1 MLANGKQAKILFNAA
16 REGHWAIGAFNIMDY
31 NTAEAVIRAAEEL
44 DVPVCLQMMDGYNPE
59 APEGSR
65 FGMTEAEQHN
75 FDTFVIN
82 RSKDATVPVILHLD
96 HCPTYEGC
104 MRGLKRGLASLM
116 LDASQLPFDENASMV
131 KKVVEAAHPCGVIV
145 EGEIGHVGGHPN
157 SHGVIYTEVEDAVRY
172 EEATGCDLTA
182 ISIGT
187 VHGYYAKEP
196 VLNYDRIAEI
206 REVTKNPLVM
216 HGSSGLREDQFRDAI
231 KAGISKV
238 NFATYIQIA
247 GGKAQMELAK
257 QLIADDK
264 RAMMM
269 QINNAGLNAAKDYV
283 KMHMEIFGTQKVTF

>member
-1 MLANGKQAKILFNAA
+1 MLTNGAQAKLIFNAA

-31 NTAEAVIRAAEEL
+31 ITGEAVISAAEEL
-44 DVPVCLQMMDGYNPE
+44 DVPVCLQLMDGYNPE
-59 APEGSR
+59 APEEHR
-65 FGMTEAEQHN
+65 MMTESQQHN
-75 FDTFVIN
+75 LDTFLIN

-96 HCPTYEGC
+96 HCPSYAGC

-116 LDASQLPFDENASMV
+116 LDASQLPFEENAAMV

-157 SHGVIYTEVEDAVRY
+157 SHGAIYTEVEDAVRF
-172 EEATGCDLTA
+172 EEATSCDLTA
-182 ISIGT
+182 VSIGT
-187 VHGYYAKEP
+187 VHGYYATEP

-247 GGKAQMELAK
+247 GGKAQLELAK
-257 QLIADDK
+257 KLIADDK

-269 QINNAGLNAAKDYV
+269 AFNNAGLNAARDYL
-283 KMHMEIFGTQKVTF
+283 KMHMTIFGTKKVTF

>member
-1 MLANGKQAKILFNAA
+1 MLTNGAQAKLIFNAA

-31 NTAEAVIRAAEEL
+31 ITGEAVISAAEEL
-44 DVPVCLQMMDGYNPE
+44 DVPVCLQLMDGYNPE
-59 APEGSR
+59 APEEHR
-65 FGMTEAEQHN
+65 MMTESQQHN
-75 FDTFVIN
+75 LDTFLIN

-96 HCPTYEGC
+96 HCPSYAGC

-116 LDASQLPFDENASMV
+116 LDASQLPFEENAAMV

-157 SHGVIYTEVEDAVRY
+157 SHGAIYTKVEDAVHF

-182 ISIGT
+182 VSIGT
-187 VHGYYAKEP
+187 VHGYYATEP

-247 GGKAQMELAK
+247 GGKAQLELAK
-257 QLIADDK
+257 KLIADDK

-269 QINNAGLNAAKDYV
+269 AFNNAGLNAARDYL
-283 KMHMEIFGTQKVTF
+283 KMHMTIFGTKKVTF

>member
-31 NTAEAVIRAAEEL
+31 NTAEAVISAAEQL
-44 DVPVCLQMMDGYNPE
+44 DVPVCLQMADGYNPE
-59 APEGSR
+59 APAEMNRMS
-65 FGMTEAEQHN
+65 EADQHN

-104 MRGLKRGLASLM
+104 VRGLKRGLASVM
-116 LDASQLPFDENASMV
+116 LDASQLPFDENAGLV

-157 SHGVIYTEVEDAVRY
+157 SHGAIYTEVADAVRY
-172 EEATGCDLTA
+172 EEVSGCDLTA
-182 ISIGT
+182 VSIGT
-187 VHGYYAKEP
+187 VHGYYATEP

-238 NFATYIQIA
+238 NFATYIQLA
-247 GGKAQMELAK
+247 GGAAQKEFVAELIK
-257 QLIADDK
+257 DDK
-264 RAMMM
+264 RAMMAM
-269 QINNAGLNAAKDYV
+269 INRKGLDAARDYL
-283 KMHMEIFGTQKVTF
+283 KMHMTIFGTQKVTF

>member
-1 MLANGKQAKILFNAA
+1 MLTNGAQAKLIFNAA

-31 NTAEAVIRAAEEL
+31 ITGEAVISAAEEL
-44 DVPVCLQMMDGYNPE
+44 DVPVCLQLMDGYNPE
-59 APEGSR
+59 APEEHR
-65 FGMTEAEQHN
+65 MMTESQQHN
-75 FDTFVIN
+75 LDTFLIN

-96 HCPTYEGC
+96 HCPSYAGC

-116 LDASQLPFDENASMV
+116 LDASQLPFEENAAMV

-157 SHGVIYTEVEDAVRY
+157 SHGAIYTKVEDAVRF

-182 ISIGT
+182 VSIGT
-187 VHGYYAKEP
+187 VHGYYATEP

-247 GGKAQMELAK
+247 GGKAQLELAK
-257 QLIADDK
+257 KLIADDK

-269 QINNAGLNAAKDYV
+269 AFNNAGLNAARDYL
-283 KMHMEIFGTQKVTF
+283 KMHMTIFGTKKVTF

>member
-1 MLANGKQAKILFNAA
+1 
-16 REGHWAIGAFNIMDY
+16 MDY
-31 NTAEAVIRAAEEL
+31 ITGEAVISAAEEL
-44 DVPVCLQMMDGYNPE
+44 DVPVCLQLMDGYNPE
-59 APEGSR
+59 APEEHR
-65 FGMTEAEQHN
+65 MMTESQQHN
-75 FDTFVIN
+75 LDTFLIN

-96 HCPTYEGC
+96 HCPSYAGC

-116 LDASQLPFDENASMV
+116 LDASQLPFEENAAMV

-157 SHGVIYTEVEDAVRY
+157 SHGAIYTEVEDAVRF

-182 ISIGT
+182 VSIGT
-187 VHGYYAKEP
+187 VHGYYATEP

-247 GGKAQMELAK
+247 GGKAQLELAK
-257 QLIADDK
+257 KLIADDK

-269 QINNAGLNAAKDYV
+269 AFNNAGLNAARDYL
-283 KMHMEIFGTQKVTF
+283 KMHMTIFGTKKVTF